1 MEEER
6 AGRDEGAEVV
16 RAEAGLPLTGRQC
29 TEGFLPGDATL
40 GEVGRFR
47 RPNAARSRFCEA
59 PKAGGVAEAE
69 RRAGA
74 AGGRGLSRSR
84 SSAAGQVLRWAAR
97 FRRARGAL
105 TSGVPPLPSHTH
117 THTHARTHARTRQ
130 ADSGRR
136 FRLSASTSLLEPSCW
151 TTVCW
156 FLLCYKARRPCVCIC
171 PGRRWCVSCL
181 DCGDPCLHDQ
191 TPQVA
196 HAKSVQFFGYQSN
209 PNKAVFKK
217 VKEIEGCLKL
227 LRDSFTLP
235 PKRQCSGQRAGVNT
249 LPEEGTHVVTL
260 PGGRATQPEWAQ
272 GGRTEHPWAP
282 CRVCRVRGTHVSPES
297 RRSRRERRPTFPAH
311 LHLCC
316 LSSWSVQFQRI
327 IQINQP
333 RR

>member
-117 THTHARTHARTRQ
+117 THTHTRTHARTHATGGLRE
-130 ADSGRR
+130 A
-136 FRLSASTSLLEPSCW
+136 LSAFCFNIFAGAQLLDHGVLVSA
-151 TTVCW
+151 
-156 FLLCYKARRPCVCIC
+156 LL
-171 PGRRWCVSCL
+171 
-181 DCGDPCLHDQ
+181 
-191 TPQVA
+191 
-196 HAKSVQFFGYQSN
+196 QSE
-209 PNKAVFKK
+209 AA
-217 VKEIEGCLKL
+217 
-227 LRDSFTLP
+227 LRVHLP
-235 PKRQCSGQRAGVNT
+235 WEALVR
-249 LPEEGTHVVTL
+249 LL
-260 PGGRATQPEWAQ
+260 PGLW
-272 GGRTEHPWAP
+272 
-282 CRVCRVRGTHVSPES
+282 
-297 RRSRRERRPTFPAH
+297 
-311 LHLCC
+311 
-316 LSSWSVQFQRI
+316 
-327 IQINQP
+327 
-333 RR
+333 

>member
-117 THTHARTHARTRQ
+117 THTHTHARTHAR
-130 ADSGRR
+130 DRR
-136 FRLSASTSLLEPSCW
+136 TPGGAFG
-151 TTVCW
+151 
-156 FLLCYKARRPCVCIC
+156 FLLQHLCWSPAAGPRCAGFCSATKRGGPACASALGGVGASPAWTVVTPVCMTRLRKSRMLKAC
-171 PGRRWCVSCL
+171 SSL
-181 DCGDPCLHDQ
+181 DISQ
-191 TPQVA
+191 TPI
-196 HAKSVQFFGYQSN
+196 KLFL
-209 PNKAVFKK
+209 KK
-217 VKEIEGCLKL
+217 
-227 LRDSFTLP
+227 
-235 PKRQCSGQRAGVNT
+235 
-249 LPEEGTHVVTL
+249 
-260 PGGRATQPEWAQ
+260 
-272 GGRTEHPWAP
+272 
-282 CRVCRVRGTHVSPES
+282 
-297 RRSRRERRPTFPAH
+297 
-311 LHLCC
+311 
-316 LSSWSVQFQRI
+316 
-327 IQINQP
+327 
-333 RR
+333 